1 MEVSS
6 NQVKPKNLAKNGKVS
21 LSKAEIEAKIKARF
35 GDKAKK
41 KSAPKKP
48 KPPEVALGKSS
59 KEVGG
64 KAVTGDVGANDPK
77 AEMTQEK
84 LKFLL
89 KSGSSTFNDRER
101 KVLANI
107 LK

>member
-48 KPPEVALGKSS
+48 KKPEVELSKSA
-59 KEVGG
+59 KAEGG
-64 KAVTGDVGANDPK
+64 KVGKGDIGLNNPK
-77 AEMTQEK
+77 SEMTQEK